1 MRPTQVTD
9 DSGITQVL
17 GLLSEPSLP
26 TTEGKG
32 AGEGMMEGGRPASS
46 VQAGIPKG
54 AWGLSTPVPCLSCVS
69 ECQHPREGLF
79 NSWWGLGERGVTVF
93 P

>member
-1 MRPTQVTD
+1 MD

-17 GLLSEPSLP
+17 GLLSEPSLL

-46 VQAGIPKG
+46 GQADIPKG
-54 AWGLSTPVPCLSCVS
+54 SLRAPPLPFPASPVFLNAKP
-69 ECQHPREGLF
+69 QKRAI
-79 NSWWGLGERGVTVF
+79 
-93 P
+93 